1 VRDRLTQRL
10 AELSTTIDRF
20 LDLIDDPDWP
30 VDKLKARMAEIRNE
44 RDKIDIE
51 LAELRQTSRSS
62 GTSSGLC

>member
-1 VRDRLTQRL
+1 MRDRLTQRL